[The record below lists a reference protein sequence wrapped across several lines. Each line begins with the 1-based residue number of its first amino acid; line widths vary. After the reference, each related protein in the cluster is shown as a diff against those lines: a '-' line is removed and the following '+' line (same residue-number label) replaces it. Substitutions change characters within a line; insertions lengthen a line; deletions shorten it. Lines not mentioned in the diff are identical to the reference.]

1 MQVILDGNRMV
12 SREALHEYLR
22 EALNLPDYYG
32 RNLDALYD
40 VRTSYP
46 EKLELMVVHADLMLE
61 NLGKYGNAFVKTLM
75 DAAETTENLHLSI
88 CNEII

>member
-22 EALNLPDYYG
+22 ETLNLPDYYG

-40 VRTSYP
+40 LLAEISVPVTVTLVNSR
-46 EKLELMVVHADLMLE
+46 LLDA
-61 NLGKYGNAFVKTLM
+61 LGNYGANVIRVLQ
-75 DAAETTENLHLSI
+75 DAAADNPSLNVLIS
-88 CNEII
+88 